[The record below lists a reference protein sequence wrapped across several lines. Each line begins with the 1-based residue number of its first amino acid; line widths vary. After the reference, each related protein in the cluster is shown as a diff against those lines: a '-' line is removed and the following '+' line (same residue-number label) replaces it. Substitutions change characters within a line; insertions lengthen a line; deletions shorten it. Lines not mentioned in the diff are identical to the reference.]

1 MIIIILSFLLTF
13 SITAYLILFLIIIFL
28 LINYKSFLLI
38 SFFSFLLLV
47 TFINTYKL
55 DIKTFKFDSISN
67 SKAVSGVYKKMLIL
81 SDSISQINK
90 IDDMESP
97 KNLTIYSLFIN
108 LNAAKTSLYSGRIL
122 GSGFGTHSQII
133 KKLCQKNL
141 RMLIII
147 KIKYLILMVIACL

>member
-1 MIIIILSFLLTF
+1 MRNLLKMIIIILSFLLTF

-81 SDSISQINK
+81 
-90 IDDMESP
+90 
-97 KNLTIYSLFIN
+97 
-108 LNAAKTSLYSGRIL
+108 R
-122 GSGFGTHSQII
+122 
-133 KKLCQKNL
+133 
-141 RMLIII
+141 
-147 KIKYLILMVIACL
+147 